1 MAMGRTATLADIP
14 AALRS
19 LGGALPAPLRRLCGF
34 EPQRLLLDLAGDRIV
49 AQFFDGHRA
58 GSRQVLALD
67 EAAAVAALRSLAA
80 RPLDEIVL
88 RLGDDAVLST
98 ELTLPNAAARALPAL
113 LPFELE
119 RLAPLPLN
127 QLCHGHVLL
136 AAGRPGLRVLLQMA
150 PRAAIEAVLQRLA
163 GFGLRPDRVIG
174 SGEAVVFTRL
184 NLLPGAARAA
194 DLRPLPPRRLANRA
208 AWILALL
215 ALAAALASPFLHLAW
230 QSRQVQA
237 ESAALR
243 AQLAAR
249 QAAEPVR
256 GLQTAAAQRL
266 QKLQALQAARPAA
279 VLVLEALTRALPDDA
294 WLTQLNLAD
303 GQIEIVG
310 QARAATA
317 LVPLLE
323 AMPML
328 AGVRFL
334 TPVTR
339 DAASGRERFHFALLL
354 KPAGGAP

>member
-34 EPQRLLLDLAGDRIV
+34 EPQRLLLDLAGEHVV
-49 AQFFDGHRA
+49 AQVFDGSDA
-58 GSRQVLALD
+58 GPRQVFAFAD
-67 EAAAVAALRSLAA
+67 PAAMADLRSLAS

-98 ELTLPNAAARALPAL
+98 ELTLPNTAARALPAL
-113 LPFELE
+113 MPFELE
-119 RLAPLPLN
+119 RLAPLPLE
-127 QLCHGHVLL
+127 QLCHSHMLL
-136 AAGRPGLRVLLQMA
+136 AAGRQGLRVLLQMA
-150 PRAAIEAVLQRLA
+150 PRAAIEGVLQRLA

-174 SGEAVVFTRL
+174 PGESLLFTQL
-184 NLLPGAARAA
+184 NLLPAAPRIAA
-194 DLRPLPPRRLANRA
+194 LRPFPPRQLANRA
-208 AWILALL
+208 AWALAVLALT
-215 ALAAALASPFLHLAW
+215 AALVSPFLNLAW
-230 QSRQVQA
+230 QSWQVRA
-237 ESAALR
+237 EIAALR
-243 AQLAAR
+243 PQLQAR
-249 QAAEPVR
+249 QASEPMR
-256 GLQTAAAQRL
+256 GLQAAAAQRL
-266 QKLQALQAARPAA
+266 QKLQALQAARPPA

-294 WLTQLNLAD
+294 WLTQFNLVD

-354 KPAGGAP
+354 KPGGVP